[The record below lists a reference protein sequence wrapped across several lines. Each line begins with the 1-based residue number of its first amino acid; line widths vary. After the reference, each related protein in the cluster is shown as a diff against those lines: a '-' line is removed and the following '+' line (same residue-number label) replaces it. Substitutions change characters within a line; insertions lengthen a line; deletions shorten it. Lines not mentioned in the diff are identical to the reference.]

1 MNITHSSTRF
11 VALAAA
17 VAVASV
23 LFLGAAVTPAKA
35 ALTQTQINSI
45 ISLLQSFGAD
55 ATTIANVQA
64 SLTGGTPSGGG
75 SSTGGSSAACYA
87 WTRDLT
93 VGSSGADVMALQV
106 FLNANGA
113 VVAASGAGSPGNE
126 TMTFG
131 PLTRSALAK
140 WQAANGVSPAAGY
153 FGPITRAAIAAKCSA
168 SPGTPGGGGS
178 TGGGPLQ
185 GGAGSIGD
193 ADFVSGLQNEEVGE
207 DEEDVEVAGLEI
219 EADGSDIE
227 LTAVGITFDEGT
239 GSTDD
244 FEDYAT
250 EVSIWFNG
258 EEVARVDADE
268 FQDDDDWNT
277 TISLDSGAIIREGD
291 TGELVVA
298 VSGQSNLDNDQTA
311 DEWDVAF
318 ESVRFRD
325 AQNAVITDNSTG
337 DIDSTIPAGT
347 TSRTFSFESFATAA
361 DVELHLSAGDDT
373 INDSRTIT
381 IDDSDDTNDVEVLSF
396 MMEAEGNSDL
406 EIKDLGVNFDV
417 TGESHVDDV
426 IAGGTNPA
434 IRLMIDGEEY
444 GDATY
449 EDDGDDID
457 VGTDE
462 DVLFEEVDYI
472 LDAGD
477 EVEVLIVVDLLSTG
491 DGLGEGST
499 IAVNVG
505 ETETD
510 QATLWDVEDE
520 SGEDLADGDVTGSAT
535 GEAHSLYE
543 NGIRVEAV
551 STDADANDDD
561 TIGTFQIVIDVTA
574 FGEDQYVHKL
584 ADTASST
591 DAGFYYTIY
600 ESGAATSTFFG
611 SASDLVTTTA
621 DEDGEY
627 FVIDE
632 GSTERFTLTVTLDPT
647 STTRLYNVELD
658 SLRFDP
664 DNAADSAST
673 EDTYYTVPDSEDV
686 ETDPVSL
693 DAS

>member
-1 MNITHSSTRF
+1 
-11 VALAAA
+11 
-17 VAVASV
+17 
-23 LFLGAAVTPAKA
+23 
-35 ALTQTQINSI
+35 
-45 ISLLQSFGAD
+45 
-55 ATTIANVQA
+55 
-64 SLTGGTPSGGG
+64 
-75 SSTGGSSAACYA
+75 
-87 WTRDLT
+87 
-93 VGSSGADVMALQV
+93 
-106 FLNANGA
+106 
-113 VVAASGAGSPGNE
+113 
-126 TMTFG
+126 
-131 PLTRSALAK
+131 
-140 WQAANGVSPAAGY
+140 
-153 FGPITRAAIAAKCSA
+153 
-168 SPGTPGGGGS
+168 
-178 TGGGPLQ
+178 
-185 GGAGSIGD
+185 
-193 ADFVSGLQNEEVGE
+193 
-207 DEEDVEVAGLEI
+207 
-219 EADGSDIE
+219 
-227 LTAVGITFDEGT
+227 
-239 GSTDD
+239 
-244 FEDYAT
+244 
-250 EVSIWFNG
+250 
-258 EEVARVDADE
+258 
-268 FQDDDDWNT
+268 
-277 TISLDSGAIIREGD
+277 
-291 TGELVVA
+291 
-298 VSGQSNLDNDQTA
+298 
-311 DEWDVAF
+311 
-318 ESVRFRD
+318 
-325 AQNAVITDNSTG
+325 
-337 DIDSTIPAGT
+337 
-347 TSRTFSFESFATAA
+347 
-361 DVELHLSAGDDT
+361 
-373 INDSRTIT
+373 
-381 IDDSDDTNDVEVLSF
+381 
-396 MMEAEGNSDL
+396 
-406 EIKDLGVNFDV
+406 
-417 TGESHVDDV
+417 
-426 IAGGTNPA
+426 
-434 IRLMIDGEEY
+434 MIDGEEY